1 MSHVRFGYALACL
14 GILITT
20 GGCAESA
27 TAPNAA
33 SVEASA
39 NRFTNPATADD
50 AAGNPAKP
58 ASPTETSGDQ
68 VYTTSSGLLN
78 GGGRSADTP

>member
-1 MSHVRFGYALACL
+1 MSRVRIAYALACL

-27 TAPNAA
+27 TAPSAA

-39 NRFTNPATADD
+39 DRFTNPTTADD
-50 AAGNPAKP
+50 GATDPVTPPAP
-58 ASPTETSGDQ
+58 VDDGFS
-68 VYTTSSGLLN
+68 TTSSGWML
-78 GGGRSADTP
+78 GGGRVD

>member
-1 MSHVRFGYALACL
+1 MGYALACL

-27 TAPNAA
+27 TAPSAV

-39 NRFTNPATADD
+39 DRFTNPTTADD
-50 AAGNPAKP
+50 GAVNPVTP
-58 ASPTETSGDQ
+58 PSPSAPSSGGD
-68 VYTTSSGLLN
+68 VTTASSGLLT
-78 GGGRSADTP
+78 GGGRTN

>member
-1 MSHVRFGYALACL
+1 MSRVRLGYALACL

-27 TAPNAA
+27 TAPSAA

-39 NRFTNPATADD
+39 DRFTNPTTADD
-50 AAGNPAKP
+50 GAANPVKP
-58 ASPTETSGDQ
+58 APTSDADTEISTFGGVILS
-68 VYTTSSGLLN
+68 
-78 GGGRSADTP
+78 GGGRAD

>member
-1 MSHVRFGYALACL
+1 MSRVRIGYALACL

-27 TAPNAA
+27 TAPEAA

-39 NRFTNPATADD
+39 NRFTNPTAADD
-50 AAGNPAKP
+50 GAATPVKPAPTSDTDTEVSAAGGVIL
-58 ASPTETSGDQ
+58 S
-68 VYTTSSGLLN
+68 
-78 GGGRSADTP
+78 GGGRSD

>member
-1 MSHVRFGYALACL
+1 MSRVRFGYALACL

-27 TAPNAA
+27 TAPEAA

-39 NRFTNPATADD
+39 NRFTNPTPVDDVAANPVTPPAPAPADD
-50 AAGNPAKP
+50 GI
-58 ASPTETSGDQ
+58 S
-68 VYTTSSGLLN
+68 TTSSGWML
-78 GGGRSADTP
+78 GGGRVN